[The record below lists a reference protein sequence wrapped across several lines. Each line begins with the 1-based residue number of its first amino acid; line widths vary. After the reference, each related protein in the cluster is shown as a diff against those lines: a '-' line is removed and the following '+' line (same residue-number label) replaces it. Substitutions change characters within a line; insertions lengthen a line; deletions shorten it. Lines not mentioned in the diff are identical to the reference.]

1 MERNLKMPSTFPDL
15 CAPSSGQGVWIK
27 AACAAAFALVLAAV
41 AWPQSVVHHE
51 PPASVYVQL
60 GTLNAMQEA
69 TTVPALE
76 AVHSSVVVTDFMVEI
91 GYALRLF
98 DLGEKDRAE
107 TIILKTIPAN
117 AIEFN
122 ILFSVP
128 DACQDHGIDLRKPV
142 CNLADHYLYTL
153 SRIVARRPSYYPSFL
168 TLSVFG
174 TGYVKTDLENF
185 NEELARANPEAYRTA
200 LRALSPAVRRY
211 VCGECTK
218 ELGQ

>member
-1 MERNLKMPSTFPDL
+1 MKRNLKMRSTFADL

-27 AACAAAFALVLAAV
+27 TACAAAFAFVLAAV
-41 AWPQSVVHHE
+41 ACPQSVVHHE
-51 PPASVYVQL
+51 PSASVYVQL

-69 TTVPALE
+69 TTIPALD
-76 AVHSSVVVTDFMVEI
+76 AVRSSVVVTDFMVEI
-91 GYALRLF
+91 GYALRLL

-122 ILFSVP
+122 ILLVIP
-128 DACQDHGIDLRKPV
+128 WACKNHGIDLRKPV
-142 CNLADHYLYTL
+142 CNLPDHYLYTL
-153 SRIVARRPSYYPSFL
+153 SRIVARRPLYYPSFL

-174 TGYVKTDLENF
+174 TGYVKTDLEHF
-185 NEELARANPEAYRTA
+185 NEELASANPEAYRKA

-211 VCGECTK
+211 VCGDCTK
-218 ELGQ
+218 DLGH